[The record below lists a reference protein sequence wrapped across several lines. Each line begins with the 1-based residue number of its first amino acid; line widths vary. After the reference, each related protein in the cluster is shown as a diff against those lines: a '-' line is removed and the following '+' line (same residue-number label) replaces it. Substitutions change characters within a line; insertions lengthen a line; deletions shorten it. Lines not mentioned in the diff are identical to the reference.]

1 MRAVRGRGTGT
12 DGGGAA
18 VEVVDVGE
26 VPGVPG
32 ADREIELVAAGIC
45 GSDLGYLAM
54 GSTLLLGHELAGV
67 GADGAAYAVEA
78 VFGCG
83 TCAQC
88 AAGHRNR
95 CAEVHLRVPGMTI
108 DGGMAERYAVPASA
122 LVPLPDGLPVRD
134 ACLVEPSAVAWR
146 AARIAG
152 VVPGSRV
159 AVVGGGAIGLL
170 AVAAAQAL
178 GADEVALSARRAER
192 VEAGRRLGATVL
204 PSGSAGSPGPQGSPA
219 AGYDVVID
227 AAGTAGALAD
237 AVGLLAPG
245 GTLSIAALHEGDLP
259 LAFLPAFL
267 KEVRVVMSMAYGADE
282 HGVRDV
288 DAAAGMLAARPDIA
302 AAVVTHRFPLED
314 AAEAFR
320 VAADRSTGAI
330 KVVVEP

>member
-1 MRAVRGRGTGT
+1 M
-12 DGGGAA
+12 A
-18 VEVVDVGE
+18 VEVVDVAD
-26 VPGVPG
+26 VPCVPG

-54 GSTLLLGHELAGV
+54 GSTLLLGHELAGI

-95 CAEVHLRVPGMTI
+95 CVDVHLRVPGMTI
-108 DGGMAERYAVPASA
+108 DGGMAERYAVPATA
-122 LVPLPDGLPVRD
+122 LVPLPDGLAVRD

-146 AARIAG
+146 AARLAG
-152 VVPGSRV
+152 VAPGSRV

-178 GADEVALSARRAER
+178 GASEVALSARRIER
-192 VEAGRRLGATVL
+192 VEVGRRLGAAIVSDAA
-204 PSGSAGSPGPQGSPA
+204 SGAG
-219 AGYDVVID
+219 GYDVVID

-245 GTLSIAALHEGDLP
+245 GTLSIAALHAGDLP
-259 LAFLPAFL
+259 LPFLPSFL
-267 KEVRVVMSMAYGADE
+267 KEARVVMSMAYGADE

-288 DAAAGMLAARPDIA
+288 DQAARMLAARPDIA
-302 AAVVTHRFPLED
+302 ASVITHRFPLED

>member
-1 MRAVRGRGTGT
+1 MRAVRGRGT
-12 DGGGAA
+12 DGDGAAA

-67 GADGAAYAVEA
+67 GTDGAAYAVEA

-95 CAEVHLRVPGMTI
+95 CADVHLRVPGMTI
-108 DGGMAERYAVPASA
+108 DGGMAERYAVPATA
-122 LVPLPDGLPVRD
+122 LVPLPDRLPVRD

-146 AARIAG
+146 AARLAG

-178 GADEVALSARRAER
+178 GASDVALSARRAER
-192 VEAGRRLGATVL
+192 VEAGRRLGAAVV
-204 PSGSAGSPGPQGSPA
+204 PADASAGSR
-219 AGYDVVID
+219 AGAYDVVID

-245 GTLSIAALHEGDLP
+245 GTLSIAALHEGNLP
-259 LAFLPAFL
+259 LPFLPSFL

-288 DAAAGMLAARPDIA
+288 DRAARMLAARPDIA
-302 AAVVTHRFPLED
+302 ASVITHRFPLED

>member
-1 MRAVRGRGTGT
+1 MRAVRGLGTQGE
-12 DGGGAA
+12 GAAA
-18 VEVVDVGE
+18 VEVVDVDE

-83 TCAQC
+83 ACGQC
-88 AAGHRNR
+88 RAGHRNR
-95 CAEVHLRVPGMTI
+95 CVEVHLRVPGMTI

-122 LVPLPDGLPVRD
+122 LVPLPDGLAVRD

-152 VVPGSRV
+152 VGPGSRV

-178 GADEVALSARRAER
+178 GASEVALSARRAER
-192 VEAGRRLGATVL
+192 AEAGERLGAAIL
-204 PSGSAGSPGPQGSPA
+204 GGGSGGSGGSAPD
-219 AGYDVVID
+219 GYDVVVD
-227 AAGTAGALAD
+227 AAGTAGAISD

-259 LAFLPAFL
+259 LPFLASFL
-267 KEVRVVMSMAYGADE
+267 KEARVVMSMAYGADE

-288 DAAAGMLAARPDIA
+288 DRAARMLADRPDIA